1 MNLFSNLH
9 LEIKKSR
16 KDDAVLAVTKRSG
29 FRYHL
34 FLSFFLF
41 SFCVKKTQF
50 FIIIIIID
58 GFNGN
63 NINKRYWACA
73 CLWP

>member
-1 MNLFSNLH
+1 MNLFSSLH

-34 FLSFFLF
+34 FLSFLFLCKENTVLYYYYYYYRRF
-41 SFCVKKTQF
+41 Q
-50 FIIIIIID
+50 
-58 GFNGN
+58 
-63 NINKRYWACA
+63 R
-73 CLWP
+73 